1 VSGLGWAKGQLRKK
15 EEAGQYFLYCPTI
28 TTARVVASIPRQ
40 IST

>member
-1 VSGLGWAKGQLRKK
+1 MGKRAVKEK
-15 EEAGQYFLYCPTI
+15 EETGQYFLYCPTI